1 MNSNNTAL
9 AIHVH
14 YTHIM
19 RRTRAKNLRNYMMK
33 GKREMREGKA
43 ESFPL
48 VYGRE
53 LKHESK
59 SMTAVN
65 S

>member
-1 MNSNNTAL
+1 
-9 AIHVH
+9 
-14 YTHIM
+14 
-19 RRTRAKNLRNYMMK
+19 MMK